1 MIIKDSLLEVPG
13 VAALFIPPV
22 FENKKRIKVIGFK
35 NFLKIIR

>member
-22 FENKKRIKVIGFK
+22 FENKKENKGYWF
-35 NFLKIIR
+35 